1 MTDIL
6 KADVDVVTF
15 VVSAE
20 APESFE
26 EAAEMLVL
34 VMTGLEAPIV
44 IAVNRC
50 DNHDRAREVAAAIGA
65 DEAIQVIPC
74 QLVDPASG
82 REVIAEVLVALLQS
96 SEYELMSQ
104 GVQQ

>member
-15 VVSAE
+15 VVNAE

-26 EAAEMLVL
+26 EAREMLAL

-50 DNHDRAREVAAAIGA
+50 DNHDRAREVATAIGA
-65 DEAIQVIPC
+65 EPTIQAIPC
-74 QLVDPASG
+74 QLVDPVSG
-82 REVIAEVLVALLQS
+82 REVVAEVLVALLQS
-96 SEYELMSQ
+96 SECELTSQ